1 MIIST
6 MQNKLKKP
14 LFSLLSVVFWVG
26 VWYFAATLA
35 NRNLLL
41 KIPLPL
47 STLKA
52 FCESVTLP
60 RFWAAVGTSLLHIV
74 SGFLSAVILGVLVG
88 MLNGNSRFFKTLSA
102 PVLHLI
108 RSVPVAA
115 FIFLAWLWV
124 PNSVLPAFISFLTVF
139 PIVCSHIEAG
149 LSSVDNRLTE
159 MAAVMGLSRMGIIK
173 NIKLP
178 TVLPFL
184 RTSMITGLGFAWKSG
199 VAAEVICNPTGSIG
213 ALLSSAKLTIDYNEV
228 FAVTLTI
235 VLLSLLLENIIKLVW
250 REKCYE

>member
-1 MIIST
+1 MNST
-6 MQNKLKKP
+6 MKNKLKKP
-14 LFSLLSVVFWVG
+14 LFSLLSVLFWIV
-26 VWYFAATLA
+26 VWYFAAGLA
-35 NRNLLL
+35 NRGLLL
-41 KIPLPL
+41 KIPLPHDTLRAL
-47 STLKA
+47 SV
-52 FCESVTLP
+52 SIVTA
-60 RFWAAVGTSLLHIV
+60 RFWGAVGTSLMHIA
-74 SGFLSAVILGVLVG
+74 SGFLIAVLLGTLVG
-88 MLNGNSRFFKTLSA
+88 MLNGNSAFLKTLSA
-102 PVLHLI
+102 PLLHLI

-149 LSSVDNRLTE
+149 LSSVDNRLVE
-159 MAAVMGLSRMGIIK
+159 MASVMGMSRMGIIK
-173 NIKLP
+173 SIKLP

-235 VLLSLLLENIIKLVW
+235 VLLSLLLENIIRLVW
-250 REKCYE
+250 REKRYE